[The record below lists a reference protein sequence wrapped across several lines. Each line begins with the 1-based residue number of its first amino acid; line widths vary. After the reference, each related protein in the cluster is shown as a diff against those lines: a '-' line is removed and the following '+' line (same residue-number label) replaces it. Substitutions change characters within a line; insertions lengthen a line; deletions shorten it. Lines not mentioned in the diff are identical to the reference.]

1 MSSAI
6 EKELNRIARSSMN
19 DSTKR
24 IAFVRLSVCKRI
36 ADLMNAQNVSI
47 EELRTALPMSHD
59 ELISTL
65 SGARD
70 ISLVT
75 IALMESFFNKKII
88 YVG

>member
-24 IAFVRLSVCKRI
+24 IAFMRLSVCKRI
-36 ADLMNAQNVSI
+36 ADLMIKQNISI
-47 EELRTALPMSHD
+47 DELRTALPMSHD
-59 ELISTL
+59 ELVSTL
-65 SGARD
+65 NGSRD
-70 ISLVT
+70 ISLST
-75 IALMESFFNKKII
+75 ISLMEGFFNEKIL